1 MIKKLRIKKNYTQ
14 EDMAEILNISIRH
27 YVRIDN
33 ERTIPRADIFSKLI
47 EVLEMNKSQIGEFV
61 ETVLKNK
68 GLK

>member
-1 MIKKLRIKKNYTQ
+1 MIKKLRMKKNYTQ